1 MSDETINRLIETMGI
16 LTGKM
21 ETVIKQID
29 KQDKRITA
37 VERIQWGIIGA
48 TILVQFMTKG

>member
-1 MSDETINRLIETMGI
+1 VNEDTMTKLIETMGT

-21 ETVIKQID
+21 ERVINQMD

-48 TILVQFMTKG
+48 TILVQYITRG